1 MSEITRKGFLKLTKS
16 VFATLG
22 AGAIAAPIIAYFFPA
37 ELEETPSDPV
47 TVGHQDE
54 LPEGKSKTVAFG
66 RYPAIVV
73 HTSEGIKAYSAV
85 CTHFACICK
94 WNESLGQIVC
104 PCHEG
109 YFDPIDG
116 SVISGPPPTP
126 LESLKVEIDN
136 GTIFISAGGE
146 A

>member
-1 MSEITRKGFLKLTKS
+1 MSEISRKGFLKLTKNI
-16 VFATLG
+16 FAALG
-22 AGAIAAPIIAYFFPA
+22 IGAVATPVVAYFFPA
-37 ELEETPSDPV
+37 ELEETPSTPV
-47 TVGHQDE
+47 GVGKVDD

-85 CTHFACICK
+85 CTHFACITK
-94 WNESLGQIVC
+94 WDESIGQIVC

-109 YFDPIDG
+109 YFDPMDG

-126 LESLKVEIDN
+126 LASLIVEINDGN
-136 GTIFISAGGE
+136 IFISAGGE